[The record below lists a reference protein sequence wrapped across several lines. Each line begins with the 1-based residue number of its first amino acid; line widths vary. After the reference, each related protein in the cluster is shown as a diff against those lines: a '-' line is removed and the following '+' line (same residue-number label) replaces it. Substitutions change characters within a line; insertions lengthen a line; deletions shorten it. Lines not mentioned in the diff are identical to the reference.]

1 MNVKA
6 LLANKTTLYV
16 VLFAS
21 VASLLGYVV
30 GGRTN
35 AVLFFLLTGYV
46 ASHFTKNMTVIL
58 LAPLLLT
65 NFVFSVNRMREG
77 LESKN
82 KKKGPS
88 EEELEEAEGEDS
100 DGGADPSSAAMGATM
115 AGQEDDVS
123 EDAAPVKRKATK
135 QKKGKAADDDDAV
148 VNPHPEVD
156 KKKTKDMAFSY
167 IDKMLDDDSMS
178 KLSSSMD
185 SMVDK
190 HKKLEDMIEAIAPIM
205 DKANGLLEKVGGT
218 ELAGIE
224 NVMKKVGGMLGNVG
238 SAL

>member
-1 MNVKA
+1 MNAKA
-6 LLANKTTLYV
+6 LLANKTALYV

-100 DGGADPSSAAMGATM
+100 DGGADPASAGMGAAM

-123 EDAAPVKRKATK
+123 EDAAPVKRKAAK
-135 QKKGKAADDDDAV
+135 HKKGNAADDDDAV
-148 VNPHPEVD
+148 VKPHPEVD

-167 IDKMLDDDSMS
+167 IDKMLDDDGISQ
-178 KLSSSMD
+178 LSSSMD

-190 HKKLEDMIEAIAPIM
+190 QKKIEGLISAMGPIV
-205 DKANGLLEKVGGT
+205 DKATNLLDKMGGP
-218 ELAGIE
+218 EMAGIE
-224 NVMKKVGGMLGNVG
+224 NVMKKMGGLLGNVM
-238 SAL
+238 